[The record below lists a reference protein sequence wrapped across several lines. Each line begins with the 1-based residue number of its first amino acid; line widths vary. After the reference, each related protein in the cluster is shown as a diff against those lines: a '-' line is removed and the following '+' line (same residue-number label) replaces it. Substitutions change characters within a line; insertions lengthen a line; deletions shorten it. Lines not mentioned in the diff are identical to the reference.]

1 MSHDSDYPPI
11 AEYALI
17 GDCHGA
23 ALVSRAGSI
32 DWCCVP
38 RFDSGSCFARMLDAR
53 RGGFCAIELADED
66 QAAEREYLE
75 GTLVL
80 ATTLGGKVHVQD
92 AFAVP
97 CARADGRP
105 APEILRVIEGVHG
118 EARARLTVAPRFDYG
133 EVDPWIRDHG
143 GGVFSAIGGND
154 GLVVWSDAP
163 LAPENRTLTA
173 TLTVREGDRIRLWIA
188 SRPPELIGAAPPA
201 PPDVDERLAAT
212 VRWWRDWAARGCADG
227 ATLRSALVLK
237 GLTYE

>member
-38 RFDSGSCFARMLDAR
+38 RFDSGSCFARLLDAR

-80 ATTLGGKVHVQD
+80 ATTLGGKVRVQD

-105 APEILRVIEGVHG
+105 APEIVRVIEGG
-118 EARARLTVAPRFDYG
+118 ARTGCSTATAATTASRAPRRPSCPAPSGSPPAWRAGAATPTPGRPSTAPSPPPTRWGCSASSTTPRPASWSATSRRRSPTCRTSRPRSRSRMRPRDDEPGSRARR
-133 EVDPWIRDHG
+133 G
-143 GGVFSAIGGND
+143 GTPKGND
-154 GLVVWSDAP
+154 
-163 LAPENRTLTA
+163 T
-173 TLTVREGDRIRLWIA
+173 
-188 SRPPELIGAAPPA
+188 
-201 PPDVDERLAAT
+201 
-212 VRWWRDWAARGCADG
+212 
-227 ATLRSALVLK
+227 
-237 GLTYE
+237 